1 MSGKNI
7 LLKAAAFII
16 TILLIKS
23 FLDEQEKAVLRKQVR
38 DSKDLNKQLRDML
51 LELIEKVRS
60 GDQNI
65 AQELA
70 SIVALININE
80 ETSAMMK
87 LTKVVESLLKELYA
101 KDDRTLAIAQANGRK
116 RPSLADL
123 LERAKEA
130 QLLDQED
137 FHLIAVLK
145 GIRNKEAHEVN
156 IEKEPSR
163 ILAALI
169 AGIRFVFTLCHK
181 TGRTSVAEVMA

>member
-7 LLKAAAFII
+7 LLTAAAFII

-51 LELIEKVRS
+51 LELIEKVKS

-80 ETSAMMK
+80 ETSAMVK
-87 LTKVVESLLKELYA
+87 LTKILEKLLKEVYKGDEKVLEV
-101 KDDRTLAIAQANGRK
+101 AIKHNRK
-116 RPSLADL
+116 RPVFADY
-123 LERAKEA
+123 LERAREA
-130 QLLDQED
+130 GLLEQEEY
-137 FHLIAVLK
+137 HLISVLK
-145 GIRNKEAHEVN
+145 SIRNKESHEVN
-156 IEKEPSR
+156 IEKEQSR
-163 ILAALI
+163 IIASLI
-169 AGIRFVFTLCHK
+169 AGLRFVFTLCHK
-181 TGRTSVAEVMA
+181 TGRTSVEQVIS